1 MKIKELSNE
10 EKNLLYKLIIRIHKD
25 YGSYIHFRK
34 RFADRFKSTNGF
46 RKYTDNT
53 DNDKIEDT
61 VTDLLWHTLV
71 LHSYNENEPPL
82 TLSKINILA
91 SIEVLKLI
99 DMLRQ
104 CNFRTDAVNEL
115 TLSETGYINRAL
127 NKTLARKVGKIKM
140 KYILSF
146 IEKYNIDNV
155 SNIIECANFAKK

>member
-25 YGSYIHFRK
+25 YGSYIRFRK

-46 RKYTDNT
+46 SKYT

-61 VTDLLWHTLV
+61 ITELLWHTLV
-71 LHSYNENEPPL
+71 LHSYNENESPL
-82 TLSKINILA
+82 ILSKVNILA
-91 SIEVLKLI
+91 SIEVLKFI

-104 CNFRTDAVNEL
+104 CNFRTDVVNEL

>member
-25 YGSYIHFRK
+25 YGSYILFRK
-34 RFADRFKSTNGF
+34 RFANRFNGTNDF
-46 RKYTDNT
+46 YKNT
-53 DNDKIEDT
+53 DSDKIEDR
-61 VTDLLWHTLV
+61 VTELLWHTLV
-71 LHSYNENEPPL
+71 MHSYNENESPL
-82 TLSKINILA
+82 ILSKVNILA

-99 DMLRQ
+99 DMLHQ
-104 CNFRTDAVNEL
+104 CNFRTDAINEL
-115 TLSETGYINRAL
+115 ALSETGYINRAL